1 MGFGNFGDGGGISW
15 TICKQSA
22 PRCRADRHQHLIISQ
37 FFTGR
42 MLFLTP
48 NQQRQSTEGITVSP
62 PQLTR
67 AISRVKLFNVSV
79 YRPISAFRTQEIND
93 ILKLIGTNN
102 TQQEINIQ
110 QMTRH
115 V

>member
-1 MGFGNFGDGGGISW
+1 MQA
-15 TICKQSA
+15 ICTSLQTDTYTS
-22 PRCRADRHQHLIISQ
+22 SSVN

-48 NQQRQSTEGITVSP
+48 NQQRQSTEGITVPP

-67 AISRVKLFNVSV
+67 AIPRVKLFNVSV
-79 YRPISAFRTQEIND
+79 YRPMWAFRTQEIND
-93 ILKLIGTNN
+93 ILKLIRTNN